1 VNAPRSRRRG
11 EASSPR
17 LVIFVAGAVVAVAAG
32 LLVFVLVMRPPQ
44 NDFVAMA
51 GFLGITAFISI
62 GVGVAASR
70 LGWMR
75 RSPRLAWTLMAGY
88 LLAGVLTFLN
98 VLVTARLMF
107 LSRHDLLLATV
118 LLVFAAIIAAALGY
132 LLSGSVVAAIAR
144 LNRAAREVAG
154 GDLDVEVPVE
164 GSDEVAALAASF
176 NEMTS
181 RLREAERTRLEVET
195 ARRDL
200 LAAVGHDLRTPLA
213 SVRVIVEALADG
225 VVDDPE
231 TVARY
236 LRTAQGH
243 LNALSHL
250 ADDLFMLAQLDS
262 GGVELER
269 QPNSMTDL
277 ISDTLQSFS
286 VRAEQQEVALRG
298 EPGATVDIVI
308 FDARSIERALANL
321 VENALR
327 YTPPG
332 GEVVVRSAA
341 VPGGLS
347 VSVSDTGPGI
357 ADADLP
363 RVFERFYRG
372 EASRSR
378 ATGGSGLGLAIV
390 KAVVEAHAGSVSVET
405 ALGRG
410 TTFSFVLPV

>member
-1 VNAPRSRRRG
+1 MA
-11 EASSPR
+11 
-17 LVIFVAGAVVAVAAG
+17 AVAAG
-32 LLVFVLVMRPPQ
+32 LLVFALVMRPPQ

-62 GVGVAASR
+62 GVGIAASR

-75 RSPRLAWTLMAGY
+75 RSPKLAWTLMAGY

-144 LNRAAREVAG
+144 LNRAAREVAD

-176 NEMTS
+176 NEMTR
-181 RLREAERTRLEVET
+181 RLREAERSRLEVET

-213 SVRVIVEALADG
+213 SVRVIVEALSDG

-250 ADDLFMLAQLDS
+250 VDDLFTLAQLDS

-286 VRAEQQEVALRG
+286 VRAEQQEVTLRG
-298 EPGATVDIVI
+298 EPGAAADIAV

-332 GEVVVRSAA
+332 GEVVLRSAG
-341 VPGGLS
+341 VPDGLS
-347 VSVSDTGPGI
+347 VRVSDTGPGI

-390 KAVVEAHAGSVSVET
+390 KGVVEAHGGSVDVET
-405 ALGRG
+405 APGRG

>member
-1 VNAPRSRRRG
+1 
-11 EASSPR
+11 
-17 LVIFVAGAVVAVAAG
+17 
-32 LLVFVLVMRPPQ
+32 
-44 NDFVAMA
+44 
-51 GFLGITAFISI
+51 
-62 GVGVAASR
+62 
-70 LGWMR
+70 
-75 RSPRLAWTLMAGY
+75 MAGY

-213 SVRVIVEALADG
+213 SVRSSSRRSRTASSN
-225 VVDDPE
+225 DPE

-243 LNALSHL
+243 LNALEHL
-250 ADDLFMLAQLDS
+250 VDDLFMLAQLDS
-262 GGVELER
+262 GAW
-269 QPNSMTDL
+269 NSNDSR
-277 ISDTLQSFS
+277 I
-286 VRAEQQEVALRG
+286 
-298 EPGATVDIVI
+298 
-308 FDARSIERALANL
+308 
-321 VENALR
+321 R
-327 YTPPG
+327 YP
-332 GEVVVRSAA
+332 
-341 VPGGLS
+341 
-347 VSVSDTGPGI
+347 I
-357 ADADLP
+357 
-363 RVFERFYRG
+363 
-372 EASRSR
+372 
-378 ATGGSGLGLAIV
+378 
-390 KAVVEAHAGSVSVET
+390 
-405 ALGRG
+405 
-410 TTFSFVLPV
+410 